1 LAREISAGSW
11 IGTMHSTI
19 ARVQNVFGFFTTVA
33 FVVAALIAA
42 TDLITPR
49 APRGTIT
56 VNDVQVM
63 RGRPN
68 YYSTKKEE
76 HANIRFS
83 LNADL
88 SSLFTWN
95 TKQVFVYV
103 SAVWPSNAT
112 TSRDLESG
120 PAAEQNE
127 AVIWDTIITNP
138 SADHLQ
144 NIGPAAMRKLV
155 KSAKGKAIDPSRGIL
170 NVRNQKP
177 KYQLTSPASELGGLR
192 NVRLRIK
199 CKVQPW
205 LGPLTETQ
213 EIDFGKW
220 KMMEGGVSKA
230 FNLPPVK
237 AKDTGKK
244 A

>member
-1 LAREISAGSW
+1 
-11 IGTMHSTI
+11 
-19 ARVQNVFGFFTTVA
+19 
-33 FVVAALIAA
+33 
-42 TDLITPR
+42 
-49 APRGTIT
+49 
-56 VNDVQVM
+56 M

-103 SAVWPSNAT
+103 SAVWSSNAT

-127 AVIWDTIITNP
+127 VVIWDTIITNP

-144 NIGPAAMRKLV
+144 NIGPATMRKLV
-155 KSAKGKAIDPSRGIL
+155 KSAKGKSIDPSRFVL
-170 NVRNQKP
+170 PYSRLANSDLSVRKAAFSMSGT
-177 KYQLTSPASELGGLR
+177 KSPST
-192 NVRLRIK
+192 N
-199 CKVQPW
+199 
-205 LGPLTETQ
+205 
-213 EIDFGKW
+213 
-220 KMMEGGVSKA
+220 
-230 FNLPPVK
+230 
-237 AKDTGKK
+237 
-244 A
+244 